1 MSISAD
7 YSKALE
13 DAAVSALR
21 DVLANRP
28 STSIADLREL
38 VSSHPHL
45 GELTLTTLFGQ
56 GAAPAK
62 AAKPK
67 AAKAPA
73 KPAAPAKAAAP
84 AAAPTA
90 KKAAR
95 ASRDQWDTRTASGRA
110 ALDQAVLEGLTALGG
125 QDVSAEQLRDRIGA
139 TPHQLRTSLARH
151 IEAGFVSYTGKA
163 RGTRYSLE

>member
-67 AAKAPA
+67 SAKAPA
-73 KPAAPAKAAAP
+73 KPATAKAAAP
-84 AAAPTA
+84 AAPAA